1 MQWLLADMFV
11 FQEIFMRPNIARFA
25 MVAGA
30 LALLP
35 LASGCARMRA
45 HQGYLVD
52 NLLVDSIQPGVDN
65 RASVERT
72 LGRPSF
78 EAQFNSNEWYYVA
91 RDTRQLAFSMPKAV
105 DQTIRTE
112 EHTSEPQSLMRNSYA
127 L

>member
-1 MQWLLADMFV
+1 
-11 FQEIFMRPNIARFA
+11 
-25 MVAGA
+25 
-30 LALLP
+30 
-35 LASGCARMRA
+35 MRA

-52 NLLVDSIQPGVDN
+52 NLLVDSTQPGVDN

-105 DQTIRTE
+105 DQTILRIRFDSSRSE
-112 EHTSEPQSLMRNSYA
+112 EHTSELQSLMRISYA
-127 L
+127 VFCLKKKKHNTNHRDSHTIQNQLMTRNIS